1 MILYIYIYIY
11 IYICKFLVKWA
22 TSLHYEDLKATT
34 DELADAVDSFKVP
47 LNLLLEFEVVV
58 VYILLWNTVLC

>member
-1 MILYIYIYIY
+1 
-11 IYICKFLVKWA
+11 VKWA

-47 LNLLLEFEVVV
+47 LNLLLAFEVVV